1 MKIKEILRRLA
12 TPFAP
17 GVTMYVMIRTQIK
30 DQLIKEAQ
38 KKLEQAKQGKT
49 DDQVKELE
57 KKYAEKIAIWEIE
70 KKALKDKLQFFT
82 KQT

>member
-17 GVTMYVMIRTQIK
+17 GVTMYVMIRTQVK

-38 KKLEQAKQGKT
+38 KKLEQAKKGKT

-82 KQT
+82 K